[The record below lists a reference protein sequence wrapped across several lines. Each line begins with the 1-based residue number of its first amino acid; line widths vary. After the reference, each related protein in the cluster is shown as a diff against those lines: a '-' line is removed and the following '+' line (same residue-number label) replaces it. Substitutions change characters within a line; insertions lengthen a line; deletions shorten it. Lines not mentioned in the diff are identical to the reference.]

1 MKTITVNTADL
12 TGAALDWA
20 VAVAV
25 EVWKDAHEWFPTMT
39 LDPSFSGVQPMVYSD
54 GQAACQL
61 IPNNP
66 FRQDYQIYSPSTDW
80 SQGGPL
86 IEQYGVDLYHSSGD
100 YWSATTGDMVWE
112 VECGD
117 NQSIGPTPLIAAC
130 RAIVEAKLGDT
141 VDVPEV
147 LV

>member
-1 MKTITVNTADL
+1 MKTITVSTAYL

-66 FRQDYQIYSPSTDW
+66 FRQDYQIYHPSTGW

-86 IEQYGVDLYHSSGD
+86 IPKYMMMVDVFEGTTEAKATGVYEGCAAAHWTCFG
-100 YWSATTGDMVWE
+100 A
-112 VECGD
+112 
-117 NQSIGPTPLIAAC
+117 TPLIAIC
-130 RAIVEAKLGDT
+130 RAVVGVHFGQT